1 MLNLNRYLTISLL
14 IIVALMASYIGFMGY
29 KSQKESFNKLDYK
42 PKGKEIVVVGVHNR
56 DMVVVN
62 KAGESKTVS
71 LPRKGE
77 AVVRIEPTGEFS
89 IKQPSL
95 IQVSYFLGL
104 EYDGVS
110 VQPSLGVQVLQWKGL
125 GLSTQISPIG
135 ISLGIEKDLYS
146 IFSDLQNTFAGLS
159 YRLNNDASI
168 CLLLGVYF

>member
-1 MLNLNRYLTISLL
+1 MIKNYLIGLL
-14 IIVALMASYIGFMGY
+14 IATVVILGLYVGFRGY
-29 KSQKESFNKLDYK
+29 KNHKESFNKLDYK
-42 PKGKEIVVVGVHNR
+42 PKGTEIVVVGVHNR
-56 DMVVVN
+56 DMTVVN
-62 KAGESKTVS
+62 KAGDSKTVS

-95 IQVSYFLGL
+95 IQMSYFLGL

-125 GLSTQISPIG
+125 GLSTQISPRG
-135 ISLGIEKDLYS
+135 ISLGVEYDLYS
-146 IFSDLQNTFAGLS
+146 ISSDLQNTFAGLS